1 MYFRN
6 NRFQLELYKGYEENI
21 PDIPISIIFKDHE
34 ILFYKNKKLQFN
46 YNILPFTQEII
57 KKNKENGLINIDKET
72 FVDIKNKDNQSFR
85 IIFNNIFIEKDLMDE
100 TF

>member
-1 MYFRN
+1 M
-6 NRFQLELYKGYEENI
+6 
-21 PDIPISIIFKDHE
+21 
-34 ILFYKNKKLQFN
+34 
-46 YNILPFTQEII
+46 PFTQEII

-100 TF
+100 TFLNIQHINISVLEK

>member
-1 MYFRN
+1 M
-6 NRFQLELYKGYEENI
+6 
-21 PDIPISIIFKDHE
+21 
-34 ILFYKNKKLQFN
+34 
-46 YNILPFTQEII
+46 PFTQEII

-100 TF
+100 TFLDIQHINISVLEKGEVILK